1 MNIVQHVL
9 SVINLNGQLDIKGGQ
24 RAQIGN
30 AEHQQRRITKN
41 RAEGLQ
47 YAGFMRVRYGFDIP
61 FFHPAKAPPHAE
73 QPADRKNDCCNQIT
87 QRRGTGKQRL
97 NGHKTYGTK
106 KKANGSAALSPCGEL
121 GPLMRIL
128 VIAGTIAPYE
138 QFIRL

>member
-61 FFHPAKAPPHAE
+61 FFTPLKHHHM
-73 QPADRKNDCCNQIT
+73 
-87 QRRGTGKQRL
+87 L
-97 NGHKTYGTK
+97 NSPQTEKMT
-106 KKANGSAALSPCGEL
+106 AA
-121 GPLMRIL
+121 
-128 VIAGTIAPYE
+128 
-138 QFIRL
+138 IR